1 MDVIQFKLPNGFQP
15 KSKVYRRR
23 KISRCLWI
31 TPDTLFTLCEV
42 ALRKLLLSVVPRRKF
57 WATVISLL
65 PRETA
70 RSTVW
75 HQVHCPW
82 EFNRHQRT
90 IVNYAN
96 HWSLLSAT
104 VQQRNLSATNIRIG
118 SLVRNR
124 ITQLL
129 LDLDYCSSSGSDVGM
144 SHQQTVRFGS
154 PLQQQDPFEQAEEEL
169 SERLAVRSAA
179 AHMEV
184 SSRAKLLHP
193 EGSRCNCCRSCGHRS
208 DCKVALAPSC
218 RPLLSKE
225 QAVQQLIV
233 MGHGTT
239 RSSCHVQ
246 INDDSDLCGCCQARM

>member
-1 MDVIQFKLPNGFQP
+1 M
-15 KSKVYRRR
+15 
-23 KISRCLWI
+23 SRCLWI
-31 TPDTLFTLCEV
+31 SPDTLFTLCEV

-65 PRETA
+65 PRESA

-75 HQVHCPW
+75 HQVQCPW

-96 HWSLLSAT
+96 HWTLLSGT
-104 VQQRNLSATNIRIG
+104 VQHRNPSASNIRIG

-129 LDLDYCSSSGSDVGM
+129 LDLDYCSSSGSDGGM
-144 SHQQTVRFGS
+144 PHQQPARFGS
-154 PLQQQDPFEQAEEEL
+154 PMQDPFEQAEEEL
-169 SERLAVRSAA
+169 SEQFVARSVAA
-179 AHMEV
+179 NMETSTV
-184 SSRAKLLHP
+184 ELHP
-193 EGSRCNCCRSCGHRS
+193 EGSRCNCCSHCGHRS

-218 RPLLSKE
+218 VALLSKE

-233 MGHGTT
+233 MGQSTI
-239 RSSCHVQ
+239 RSSCRVQ
-246 INDDSDLCGCCQARM
+246 INDSDPCGCCQARM